1 MSVSGSSFRQ
11 IIFYSFEAVS
21 TFPGKSRERQKLAA
35 FYFVLTNIEALNNV
49 HGRVR
54 RRCK

>member
-1 MSVSGSSFRQ
+1 VSGSSFRQ

-21 TFPGKSRERQKLAA
+21 TFPGESRERQKLAA

-49 HGRVR
+49 HSRVR
-54 RRCK
+54 RRSK